1 MKLINSKIN
10 FYAIQFIIVLVTFSF
25 CLLKINIISVKNEI
39 KYFGWV
45 HHAEIFNQT
54 FYTEWEKVIAINN
67 ASIAMMRN
75 MGLRAEGLKKKVIS
89 ATRSG
94 KGKIRIMQGL

>member
-1 MKLINSKIN
+1 
-10 FYAIQFIIVLVTFSF
+10 
-25 CLLKINIISVKNEI
+25 
-39 KYFGWV
+39 
-45 HHAEIFNQT
+45 
-54 FYTEWEKVIAINN
+54 
-67 ASIAMMRN
+67 MMRN